1 MGVALSLV
9 LSLLRGVA
17 GLFVDDGRL
26 ALTEVLILLAVG
38 LMRLGGL
45 GAPLAILLLVAGTV
59 GALLANVLGAAMR
72 TKR

>member
-1 MGVALSLV
+1 MGVALSRV
-9 LSLLRGVA
+9 LSLLREVA
-17 GLFVDDGRL
+17 GLFGDDGRL